1 MDTDM
6 PRIGYDL
13 SLEPSLDEED
23 YIHETS
29 DDFDEDYE
37 DKFRKAEEYR
47 MEDLLQKIEEKF

>member
-1 MDTDM
+1 M

-29 DDFDEDYE
+29 DDFEEDYE
-37 DKFRKAEEYR
+37 SKWENAQQDR
-47 MEDLLQKIEEKF
+47 MDDLAREIDEKF